1 MKKHEDAQ
9 AVAAVLA
16 AAGSSTR
23 MGQNKLFMSFGGNC
37 VVRRAAEAIAP
48 FAQEKIA
55 VCAPESL
62 QKMARE
68 LDGTGFRVMP
78 GGSSRALS
86 VAAALKELH
95 SGGVVLV
102 HDGARPFV
110 TPSVIQ
116 GCIETARRHGS
127 AVAAVPCK
135 DTVRRCSLGRAA
147 ASFKRSEM
155 YQMQTPQCFCLDKL
169 KRAYSRMDESTL
181 AACTDDAAVYAAA
194 GEEIYLSPGDYANIK
209 ITTPED
215 AVFARALCQGS
226 HSEELTCRAG
236 TDGEQA
242 REDKTHCGIADAGAA
257 DAGAANTYNGENKMR
272 IGNGFDVHAL
282 VKGRR
287 LVLCGVEIPHETGLE
302 GHSDADVALHA
313 LMDAML
319 GAAGLPDIGQCFP
332 DNDPQYKNAD
342 SMKLLERVADML
354 KMRALRVSSA
364 DITVIAQAP
373 KLSPYISDMRA
384 NIAKVLEL
392 PQDRANVKA
401 TTTERLGFTGR
412 KEGIAAMAAVL
423 LSED

>member
-1 MKKHEDAQ
+1 MKKHKDTQ

-16 AAGSSTR
+16 AAGSSSR
-23 MGQNKLFMSFGGNC
+23 MGQDKLFMSFGGKS

-62 QKMARE
+62 QRMSRE
-68 LDGTGFRVMP
+68 LEGMGFRVVP

-86 VAAALKELH
+86 VAAALKELE
-95 SGGVVLV
+95 GGGIVLV

-110 TPSVIQ
+110 TSSVIE

-135 DTVRRCSLGRAA
+135 DTVRRCSFGRAA

-155 YQMQTPQCFCLDKL
+155 YQMQTPQCFCLDRL
-169 KRAYSRMDESTL
+169 KCAYLRMDESAL
-181 AACTDDAAVYAAA
+181 AACTDDAAVYEAA

-226 HSEELTCRAG
+226 RSEESVCQAG
-236 TDGEQA
+236 ADGGQA
-242 REDKTHCGIADAGAA
+242 REYKAYCGAA
-257 DAGAANTYNGENKMR
+257 DAGDANTYNGENKMR

-319 GAAGLPDIGQCFP
+319 GAAGLSDIGQCFP

-384 NIAKVLEL
+384 NIAKALQL

-401 TTTERLGFTGR
+401 TTTEKLGFTGR

>member
-1 MKKHEDAQ
+1 MKKHEDTQ
-9 AVAAVLA
+9 RVAAVLA
-16 AAGSSTR
+16 AAGSSSR
-23 MGQNKLFMSFGGNC
+23 MGHDKLFMSFGGKS

-62 QKMARE
+62 QRMARE
-68 LDGTGFRVMP
+68 LEGTGFRVVP

-86 VAAALKELH
+86 VAAALKELE
-95 SGGVVLV
+95 GGGIVLV

-135 DTVRRCSLGRAA
+135 DTVRRCIGGRAQA
-147 ASFKRSEM
+147 CFKRSEM
-155 YQMQTPQCFCLDKL
+155 YQMQTPQCFGLEKL
-169 KRAYSRMDESTL
+169 KRAYSHMDANAL
-181 AACTDDAAVYAAA
+181 AACTDDAAVYEAA

-226 HSEELTCRAG
+226 CSAEPACQAG
-236 TDGEQA
+236 ADGGQA
-242 REDKTHCGIADAGAA
+242 CEYKAYCGAA
-257 DAGAANTYNGENKMR
+257 DAGDANTYNGENKMR

-282 VKGRR
+282 VMGRR

-319 GAAGLPDIGQCFP
+319 GAAGLSDIGQCFP

-354 KMRALRVSSA
+354 KMRALRVCSA

-384 NIAKVLEL
+384 NIAKALQL

-401 TTTERLGFTGR
+401 TTTEKLGFTGR

>member
-1 MKKHEDAQ
+1 MKKHKDTQ

-16 AAGSSTR
+16 AAGSSSR
-23 MGQNKLFMSFGGNC
+23 MGQDKLFMSFGGKS

-62 QKMARE
+62 QRMSRE
-68 LDGTGFRVMP
+68 LEGTGFRVVP

-86 VAAALKELH
+86 VAAALKELE
-95 SGGVVLV
+95 GGGIVLV

-110 TPSVIQ
+110 TPSVIE

-135 DTVRRCSLGRAA
+135 DTVRRCSFGRAA
-147 ASFKRSEM
+147 ACFKRSEM
-155 YQMQTPQCFCLDKL
+155 YQMQTPQCFGLEKL
-169 KRAYSRMDESTL
+169 KRAYSHMDANAL
-181 AACTDDAAVYAAA
+181 AACTDDAAVYEAA

-215 AVFARALCQGS
+215 AVFARALCPDS
-226 HSEELTCRAG
+226 RSEESAC
-236 TDGEQA
+236 Q
-242 REDKTHCGIADAGAA
+242 ADAG
-257 DAGAANTYNGENKMR
+257 DANTYNGDNGENKMR

-319 GAAGLPDIGQCFP
+319 GAAGLSDIGQCFP

-342 SMKLLERVADML
+342 SMKLLEKVADML

-384 NIAKVLEL
+384 NIAKALQL

>member
-1 MKKHEDAQ
+1 MKKHKDTQ

-16 AAGSSTR
+16 AAGSSSR
-23 MGQNKLFMSFGGNC
+23 MGQDKLFMSFGGKS

-68 LDGTGFRVMP
+68 LEGTGFRVVP

-86 VAAALKELH
+86 VAAALKELE
-95 SGGVVLV
+95 GGGIVLV

-135 DTVRRCSLGRAA
+135 DTVRRCSFGRAQ

-155 YQMQTPQCFCLDKL
+155 YQMQTPQCFCLDRL
-169 KRAYSRMDESTL
+169 KCAYLRMDESAL
-181 AACTDDAAVYAAA
+181 AACTDDAAVYEAA

-215 AVFARALCQGS
+215 AVFARALCPDS
-226 HSEELTCRAG
+226 RSEESACQ
-236 TDGEQA
+236 DGADGGQA
-242 REDKTHCGIADAGAA
+242 REYKAYCGAA
-257 DAGAANTYNGENKMR
+257 DAGDANTYNGENKMR

-319 GAAGLPDIGQCFP
+319 GAAGLSDIGQCFP

-384 NIAKVLEL
+384 NIAKALQL

>member
-1 MKKHEDAQ
+1 MKKHEDTQ
-9 AVAAVLA
+9 RVAAVLA
-16 AAGSSTR
+16 AAGSSLR
-23 MGQNKLFMSFGGNC
+23 MGQDKLFMSFGGKS

-62 QKMARE
+62 QRMARE
-68 LDGTGFRVMP
+68 LEGTGFRVVP

-86 VAAALKELH
+86 VAAALKELE
-95 SGGVVLV
+95 GGGIVLV

-110 TPSVIQ
+110 TSSVIE

-135 DTVRRCSLGRAA
+135 DTVRRCIGGRAE

-155 YQMQTPQCFCLDKL
+155 YQMQTPQCFGLEKL
-169 KRAYSRMDESTL
+169 KRAYLRMDESAL
-181 AACTDDAAVYAAA
+181 AACTDDAAVYEAA

-215 AVFARALCQGS
+215 AVFARALCPDS
-226 HSEELTCRAG
+226 RSEESVCQAG
-236 TDGEQA
+236 ADGGQA
-242 REDKTHCGIADAGAA
+242 REYKAYCGAA
-257 DAGAANTYNGENKMR
+257 DAGDANTYNGENKMR

-313 LMDAML
+313 LVDAML

-384 NIAKVLEL
+384 NIAKALQL
-392 PQDRANVKA
+392 PPDRANVKA

-412 KEGIAAMAAVL
+412 KEGIAAMAVVL

>member
-1 MKKHEDAQ
+1 MTKHEDTQ
-9 AVAAVLA
+9 RVAAVLA
-16 AAGSSTR
+16 AAGSSSR
-23 MGQNKLFMSFGGNC
+23 MGHDKLFMSFGGKS

-68 LDGTGFRVMP
+68 LEGTGFRVVP

-86 VAAALKELH
+86 VAAALKELE
-95 SGGVVLV
+95 GGGIVLV

-135 DTVRRCSLGRAA
+135 DTVRRCSFGRAE

-155 YQMQTPQCFCLDKL
+155 YQMQTPQCFCLDRL
-169 KRAYSRMDESTL
+169 KCAYLRMDESAL
-181 AACTDDAAVYAAA
+181 AACTDDAAVYEAA

-226 HSEELTCRAG
+226 CSAEPACQAG
-236 TDGEQA
+236 ADGGQA
-242 REDKTHCGIADAGAA
+242 REYKAYCGAA
-257 DAGAANTYNGENKMR
+257 DTDAANTYNGENKMR

-319 GAAGLPDIGQCFP
+319 GAAGLSDIGQCFP

-384 NIAKVLEL
+384 NIAKALQL

-401 TTTERLGFTGR
+401 TTTEKLGFTGR
-412 KEGIAAMAAVL
+412 KEGIAAMAVVL

>member
-1 MKKHEDAQ
+1 MKKHKDTQ

-16 AAGSSTR
+16 AAGSSSR
-23 MGQNKLFMSFGGNC
+23 MGQDKLFMSFGGKS

-68 LDGTGFRVMP
+68 LEGTGFRVVP

-86 VAAALKELH
+86 VAAALKELE
-95 SGGVVLV
+95 GGGIVLV

-110 TPSVIQ
+110 TPRVIE
-116 GCIETARRHGS
+116 GIETARRHGS

-135 DTVRRCSLGRAA
+135 DTVRRCSFGRAEA
-147 ASFKRSEM
+147 CFKRSEM
-155 YQMQTPQCFCLDKL
+155 YQMQTPQCFCLDRL
-169 KRAYSRMDESTL
+169 KCAYLRMDESAL
-181 AACTDDAAVYAAA
+181 AACTDDAAVYEAA

-215 AVFARALCQGS
+215 AVFARALCPDS
-226 HSEELTCRAG
+226 RSEESACQDGA
-236 TDGEQA
+236 DGEQA
-242 REDKTHCGIADAGAA
+242 RECKAYCGAA
-257 DAGAANTYNGENKMR
+257 DAGDANTYNGENKMR

-319 GAAGLPDIGQCFP
+319 GAAGLSDIGQCFP

-384 NIAKVLEL
+384 NIATAL
-392 PQDRANVKA
+392 Q
-401 TTTERLGFTGR
+401 
-412 KEGIAAMAAVL
+412 
-423 LSED
+423 

>member
-1 MKKHEDAQ
+1 MKKHKETQ

-16 AAGSSTR
+16 AAGSSSR
-23 MGQNKLFMSFGGNC
+23 MGQNKLFMSFGGKS

-62 QKMARE
+62 QKMSRE
-68 LDGTGFRVMP
+68 LEGTGFRVVP

-86 VAAALKELH
+86 VAAALKELE
-95 SGGVVLV
+95 GGGIVLV

-110 TPSVIQ
+110 TPSVIE

-135 DTVRRCSLGRAA
+135 DTVRRCIGGRAE

-155 YQMQTPQCFCLDKL
+155 YQMQTPQCFGLEKL
-169 KRAYSRMDESTL
+169 KRAYLRMDESAL
-181 AACTDDAAVYAAA
+181 AACTDDAAVYEAA

-215 AVFARALCQGS
+215 AVFARALCPDS
-226 HSEELTCRAG
+226 RSEESVCQAG
-236 TDGEQA
+236 ADGGQA
-242 REDKTHCGIADAGAA
+242 REYKAYCGAA
-257 DAGAANTYNGENKMR
+257 DAGDANTYNGENKMR

-319 GAAGLPDIGQCFP
+319 GAAGLSDIGQCFP

-384 NIAKVLEL
+384 NIAKALQL

-401 TTTERLGFTGR
+401 TTTEKLGFTGR

>member
-1 MKKHEDAQ
+1 MKKHKETQ

-16 AAGSSTR
+16 AAGSSSR
-23 MGQNKLFMSFGGNC
+23 MGQDKLFMSFGGKS

-62 QKMARE
+62 QRMSRE
-68 LDGTGFRVMP
+68 LEGTGFRVVP

-86 VAAALKELH
+86 VAAALKELE
-95 SGGVVLV
+95 GGGIVLV

-135 DTVRRCSLGRAA
+135 DTVRRCIGGRAE

-155 YQMQTPQCFCLDKL
+155 YQMQTPQCFGLEKL
-169 KRAYSRMDESTL
+169 KRAYLRMDESAL
-181 AACTDDAAVYAAA
+181 AACTDDAAVYEAA

-215 AVFARALCQGS
+215 AVFARALCPDS
-226 HSEELTCRAG
+226 RSEESVCQAG
-236 TDGEQA
+236 ADGGQA
-242 REDKTHCGIADAGAA
+242 REYKAYCGAA
-257 DAGAANTYNGENKMR
+257 DAGDANTYNGENKMR

-319 GAAGLPDIGQCFP
+319 GAAGLSDIGQCFP

-384 NIAKVLEL
+384 NIAKALQL

>member
-1 MKKHEDAQ
+1 MKKHKETQ

-16 AAGSSTR
+16 AAGSSSR
-23 MGQNKLFMSFGGNC
+23 MGQDKLFMSFGGKS

-62 QKMARE
+62 QRMARE
-68 LDGTGFRVMP
+68 LEGTGFRVVP

-86 VAAALKELH
+86 VAAALKELE
-95 SGGVVLV
+95 GGGIVLV

-110 TPSVIQ
+110 TPSVIE

-135 DTVRRCSLGRAA
+135 DTVRRCSFGRAE

-155 YQMQTPQCFCLDKL
+155 YQMQTPQCFCLDRL
-169 KRAYSRMDESTL
+169 KCAYLRMDESAL
-181 AACTDDAAVYAAA
+181 AACTDDAAVYEAA

-226 HSEELTCRAG
+226 CSAEPACQAG
-236 TDGEQA
+236 ADGGQA
-242 REDKTHCGIADAGAA
+242 REYKAYCGAA
-257 DAGAANTYNGENKMR
+257 DAGDANTYNGENKMR

-319 GAAGLPDIGQCFP
+319 GAAGLSDIGQCFP

-384 NIAKVLEL
+384 NIAKALQL

-401 TTTERLGFTGR
+401 TTTEKLGFTGR

>member
-1 MKKHEDAQ
+1 MKKHKDTQ

-16 AAGSSTR
+16 AAGSSSR
-23 MGQNKLFMSFGGNC
+23 MGQDKLFMSFGG
-37 VVRRAAEAIAP
+37 
-48 FAQEKIA
+48 K
-55 VCAPESL
+55 
-62 QKMARE
+62 
-68 LDGTGFRVMP
+68 
-78 GGSSRALS
+78 S
-86 VAAALKELH
+86 VAAALKELE
-95 SGGVVLV
+95 GGGIVLV

-110 TPSVIQ
+110 TPSVIE

-135 DTVRRCSLGRAA
+135 DTVRRCSFGRAE

-155 YQMQTPQCFCLDKL
+155 YQMQTPQCFGLEKL
-169 KRAYSRMDESTL
+169 KRAYSHMDANAL
-181 AACTDDAAVYAAA
+181 AACTDDAAVYEAA

-215 AVFARALCQGS
+215 AVFARALCPDS
-226 HSEELTCRAG
+226 RSEESACQDGA
-236 TDGEQA
+236 DGEQA
-242 REDKTHCGIADAGAA
+242 REYKAYCGAA
-257 DAGAANTYNGENKMR
+257 DAGDANTYNGENKMR

-319 GAAGLPDIGQCFP
+319 GAAGLSDIGQCFP

-384 NIAKVLEL
+384 NIAKALQL

-401 TTTERLGFTGR
+401 TTTEKLGFTGR

>member
-1 MKKHEDAQ
+1 MKKHKETQ

-16 AAGSSTR
+16 AAGSSLR
-23 MGQNKLFMSFGGNC
+23 MGQDKLFMSFGGKS

-62 QKMARE
+62 QKMSRE
-68 LDGTGFRVMP
+68 LEGTGFRVVP

-86 VAAALKELH
+86 VAAALKELE
-95 SGGVVLV
+95 GGGIVLV

-110 TPSVIQ
+110 TPGVIQ

-135 DTVRRCSLGRAA
+135 DTVRRCIGGRAQ

-155 YQMQTPQCFCLDKL
+155 YQMQTPQCFGLEKL
-169 KRAYSRMDESTL
+169 KRAYSRMDESAL
-181 AACTDDAAVYAAA
+181 AACTDDAAVYEAA

-215 AVFARALCQGS
+215 AVFARALCPDS
-226 HSEELTCRAG
+226 RSEESVCQAG
-236 TDGEQA
+236 ADGGQA
-242 REDKTHCGIADAGAA
+242 REYKAYCGAA
-257 DAGAANTYNGENKMR
+257 DAGDANTYNGENKMR

-319 GAAGLPDIGQCFP
+319 GAAGLSDIGQCFP

-384 NIAKVLEL
+384 NIAKALQL

>member
-1 MKKHEDAQ
+1 MKKHKETQ

-16 AAGSSTR
+16 AAGSSSR
-23 MGQNKLFMSFGGNC
+23 MGQNKLFMSFGGKS

-62 QKMARE
+62 QRMSRE
-68 LDGTGFRVMP
+68 LEGTGFRVVP

-86 VAAALKELH
+86 VAAALKELE
-95 SGGVVLV
+95 GGGIVLV

-110 TPSVIQ
+110 TPSVIE

-135 DTVRRCSLGRAA
+135 DTVRRCSFGRAE

-155 YQMQTPQCFCLDKL
+155 YQMQTPQCFGLEKL
-169 KRAYSRMDESTL
+169 KRAYSHMDANAL
-181 AACTDDAAVYAAA
+181 ATCTDDAAVYEAA

-215 AVFARALCQGS
+215 AVFARALCPDSRSEGS
-226 HSEELTCRAG
+226 ACQ
-236 TDGEQA
+236 DGADGGQA
-242 REDKTHCGIADAGAA
+242 CEYKAYCGAA
-257 DAGAANTYNGENKMR
+257 DAGDVNTYNGENKMR

-319 GAAGLPDIGQCFP
+319 GAAGLSDIGQCFP

-342 SMKLLERVADML
+342 SMKLLETVADML

-384 NIAKVLEL
+384 NIAKALQL

>member
-1 MKKHEDAQ
+1 MKKHKETQ

-16 AAGSSTR
+16 AAGSSSR
-23 MGQNKLFMSFGGNC
+23 MGQDKLFMSFGGKS

-62 QKMARE
+62 QRMSRE
-68 LDGTGFRVMP
+68 LEGTGFRVVP

-86 VAAALKELH
+86 VAAALKELE
-95 SGGVVLV
+95 GGGIVLV

-110 TPSVIQ
+110 TPSVIE

-135 DTVRRCSLGRAA
+135 DTVRRCIGGRAE

-155 YQMQTPQCFCLDKL
+155 YQMQTPQCFGLEKL
-169 KRAYSRMDESTL
+169 KRAYLRMDESAL
-181 AACTDDAAVYAAA
+181 AACTDDAAVYEAA

-215 AVFARALCQGS
+215 AVFARALCPDS
-226 HSEELTCRAG
+226 RSEESVCQAG
-236 TDGEQA
+236 ADGGQA
-242 REDKTHCGIADAGAA
+242 REYKAYCGAA
-257 DAGAANTYNGENKMR
+257 DAGDANTYNGENKMR

-319 GAAGLPDIGQCFP
+319 GAAGLSDIGQCFP

-384 NIAKVLEL
+384 NIAKALQL

-401 TTTERLGFTGR
+401 TTTEKLGFTGR

>member
-1 MKKHEDAQ
+1 MKKHKETQ

-16 AAGSSTR
+16 AAGSSSR
-23 MGQNKLFMSFGGNC
+23 MGQNKLFMSFGGKS

-62 QKMARE
+62 QRMSRE
-68 LDGTGFRVMP
+68 LEGTGFRVVP

-86 VAAALKELH
+86 VAAALKELE
-95 SGGVVLV
+95 GGGIVLV

-135 DTVRRCSLGRAA
+135 DTVRRCSFGRAA

-155 YQMQTPQCFCLDKL
+155 YQMQTPQCFCLDRL
-169 KRAYSRMDESTL
+169 KCAYLRMDESAL
-181 AACTDDAAVYAAA
+181 AACTDDAAVYEAA

-226 HSEELTCRAG
+226 RSEESVCQAG
-236 TDGEQA
+236 ADGGQA
-242 REDKTHCGIADAGAA
+242 REYKAYCGAA
-257 DAGAANTYNGENKMR
+257 DAGDANTYNGENKMR

-319 GAAGLPDIGQCFP
+319 GAAGLSDIGQCFP

-384 NIAKVLEL
+384 NIAKALQL

-412 KEGIAAMAAVL
+412 KEGIAAMAVVL

>member
-1 MKKHEDAQ
+1 MKKHKETQ

-16 AAGSSTR
+16 AAGSSSR
-23 MGQNKLFMSFGGNC
+23 MGQNKLFMSFGGKS

-68 LDGTGFRVMP
+68 LEGTGFRVVP

-86 VAAALKELH
+86 VAAALKELE
-95 SGGVVLV
+95 GGGIVLV

-110 TPSVIQ
+110 TPSVIE

-135 DTVRRCSLGRAA
+135 DTVRRCSFGRAA

-155 YQMQTPQCFCLDKL
+155 YQMQTPQCFCLDRL
-169 KRAYSRMDESTL
+169 KCAYLRMDESAL
-181 AACTDDAAVYAAA
+181 AACTDDAAVYEAA

-226 HSEELTCRAG
+226 CSAESASQDG
-236 TDGEQA
+236 ADGEQA
-242 REDKTHCGIADAGAA
+242 REYKAYCGAA
-257 DAGAANTYNGENKMR
+257 DAGDANIYNGENKMR

-319 GAAGLPDIGQCFP
+319 GAAGLSDIGQCFP

-384 NIAKVLEL
+384 NIAKALQL

>member
-1 MKKHEDAQ
+1 MKKHKETQ

-16 AAGSSTR
+16 AAGSSSR
-23 MGQNKLFMSFGGNC
+23 MGQDKLFMYFGGKS

-68 LDGTGFRVMP
+68 LEGTGFRVVP

-86 VAAALKELH
+86 VAAALKELE
-95 SGGVVLV
+95 GGGIVLV

-110 TPSVIQ
+110 TPSVIE

-135 DTVRRCSLGRAA
+135 DTVRRCSFGRAE

-155 YQMQTPQCFCLDKL
+155 YQMQTPQCFCLDRL
-169 KRAYSRMDESTL
+169 KCAYLRMDESAL
-181 AACTDDAAVYAAA
+181 AACTDDAAVYEAA

-226 HSEELTCRAG
+226 CSAEPACQAG
-236 TDGEQA
+236 ADGGQA
-242 REDKTHCGIADAGAA
+242 REYKAYCGAA
-257 DAGAANTYNGENKMR
+257 DAGDANTYNGENKMR

-319 GAAGLPDIGQCFP
+319 GAAGLSDIGQCFP

-384 NIAKVLEL
+384 NIAKALQL

-401 TTTERLGFTGR
+401 TTTEKLGFTGR

>member
-1 MKKHEDAQ
+1 MKKHKDTQ

-16 AAGSSTR
+16 AAGSSAR
-23 MGQNKLFMSFGGNC
+23 MGQDKLFMSFGGKS

-62 QKMARE
+62 QRMSRE
-68 LDGTGFRVMP
+68 LEGTGFRVVP

-86 VAAALKELH
+86 VAAALKELE
-95 SGGVVLV
+95 GGGIVLV

-110 TPSVIQ
+110 TSSVIE

-135 DTVRRCSLGRAA
+135 DTVRRCSFGRAE

-155 YQMQTPQCFCLDKL
+155 YQMQTPQCFGLEKL
-169 KRAYSRMDESTL
+169 KRAYLRMDESAL
-181 AACTDDAAVYAAA
+181 AACTDDAAVYEAA

-215 AVFARALCQGS
+215 AVFARALCPDS
-226 HSEELTCRAG
+226 RSEEPACQAG
-236 TDGEQA
+236 ADGGQA
-242 REDKTHCGIADAGAA
+242 REYKAYCGAA
-257 DAGAANTYNGENKMR
+257 DAGDANTYNGENKMR

-282 VKGRR
+282 VRGRR

-384 NIAKVLEL
+384 NIAKALQL

-401 TTTERLGFTGR
+401 TTTEKLGFTGR
-412 KEGIAAMAAVL
+412 KEGIAAMAVVL

>member
-1 MKKHEDAQ
+1 MKKHEDTQ
-9 AVAAVLA
+9 RVAAVLA
-16 AAGSSTR
+16 AAGSSLR
-23 MGQNKLFMSFGGNC
+23 MGQDKLFMSFGGKS

-62 QKMARE
+62 QRMSRE
-68 LDGTGFRVMP
+68 LEGTGFRVVP

-86 VAAALKELH
+86 VAAALKELE
-95 SGGVVLV
+95 GGGIVLV

-110 TPSVIQ
+110 TPSVIE

-135 DTVRRCSLGRAA
+135 DTVRRCSFGRAE

-155 YQMQTPQCFCLDKL
+155 YQMQTPQCFGLEKL
-169 KRAYSRMDESTL
+169 KRAYSHMDANAL
-181 AACTDDAAVYAAA
+181 AACTDDAAVYEAA

-215 AVFARALCQGS
+215 AVFARALCPDS
-226 HSEELTCRAG
+226 RSEESACQAG
-236 TDGEQA
+236 ADGGQA
-242 REDKTHCGIADAGAA
+242 REYKTYCGAA
-257 DAGAANTYNGENKMR
+257 DADDANTYNGENKMR

-319 GAAGLPDIGQCFP
+319 GAAGLSDIGQCFP

-384 NIAKVLEL
+384 NIAKALQL

-401 TTTERLGFTGR
+401 TTTEKLGFTGR

>member
-1 MKKHEDAQ
+1 MKKHKETQ

-16 AAGSSTR
+16 AAGSSSR
-23 MGQNKLFMSFGGNC
+23 MGQDKLFMSFGGKS

-68 LDGTGFRVMP
+68 LEGTGFRVVP

-86 VAAALKELH
+86 VAAALKELE
-95 SGGVVLV
+95 GGGIVLV

-110 TPSVIQ
+110 TPSVIE

-135 DTVRRCSLGRAA
+135 DTVRRCSFGRAE

-155 YQMQTPQCFCLDKL
+155 YQMQTPQCFCLDRL
-169 KRAYSRMDESTL
+169 KCAYLRMDESAL
-181 AACTDDAAVYAAA
+181 AACTDDAAVYEAA

-226 HSEELTCRAG
+226 CSAEPARQ
-236 TDGEQA
+236 DGADGGQA
-242 REDKTHCGIADAGAA
+242 CECKAYCGAA
-257 DAGAANTYNGENKMR
+257 DAGDANTYNGENKMR

-319 GAAGLPDIGQCFP
+319 GAAGLSDIGQCFP

-384 NIAKVLEL
+384 NIAKALQL

>member
-1 MKKHEDAQ
+1 MKKHKDTQ

-16 AAGSSTR
+16 AAGSSSR
-23 MGQNKLFMSFGGNC
+23 MGQDKLFMSFGGKS

-68 LDGTGFRVMP
+68 LEGTGFRVVP

-86 VAAALKELH
+86 VAAALKELE
-95 SGGVVLV
+95 GGGIVLV

-110 TPSVIQ
+110 TPSVIE

-135 DTVRRCSLGRAA
+135 DTVRRCSFGRAA
-147 ASFKRSEM
+147 ACFKRSEM
-155 YQMQTPQCFCLDKL
+155 YQMQTPQCFCLDRL
-169 KRAYSRMDESTL
+169 KCAYLRMDANAL
-181 AACTDDAAVYAAA
+181 AACTDDAAVYEAA

-215 AVFARALCQGS
+215 AVFARALCPDS
-226 HSEELTCRAG
+226 RSEESVCQADA
-236 TDGEQA
+236 DGGQA
-242 REDKTHCGIADAGAA
+242 REYKAYCGAA
-257 DAGAANTYNGENKMR
+257 DAGDANTYNGENKMR

-319 GAAGLPDIGQCFP
+319 GAAGLSDIGQCFP

-384 NIAKVLEL
+384 NIAKALQL

>member
-1 MKKHEDAQ
+1 MKKHKETQ

-16 AAGSSTR
+16 AAGSSSR
-23 MGQNKLFMSFGGNC
+23 MGQDKLFMSFGGKS

-62 QKMARE
+62 QRMSRE
-68 LDGTGFRVMP
+68 LEGTGFRVVP

-86 VAAALKELH
+86 VAAALKELE
-95 SGGVVLV
+95 GGGIVLV

-135 DTVRRCSLGRAA
+135 DTVRRCIGGRAE

-155 YQMQTPQCFCLDKL
+155 YQMQTPQCFGLEKL
-169 KRAYSRMDESTL
+169 KRAYLRMDESAL
-181 AACTDDAAVYAAA
+181 AACTDDAAVYEAA

-215 AVFARALCQGS
+215 AVFARALCPDS
-226 HSEELTCRAG
+226 RSEESVCQAG
-236 TDGEQA
+236 ADGGQA
-242 REDKTHCGIADAGAA
+242 REYKAYCGAA
-257 DAGAANTYNGENKMR
+257 DAGDANTYNGENKMR

-319 GAAGLPDIGQCFP
+319 GAAGLSDIGQCFP

-373 KLSPYISDMRA
+373 KLGPYISDMRA
-384 NIAKVLEL
+384 NIAKALQL

-401 TTTERLGFTGR
+401 TTTEKLGFTGR

>member
-1 MKKHEDAQ
+1 MKKHKDTQ

-16 AAGSSTR
+16 AAGSSSR
-23 MGQNKLFMSFGGNC
+23 MGQDKLFMSFGGKS

-68 LDGTGFRVMP
+68 LEGTGFRVVP

-86 VAAALKELH
+86 VAAALKELE
-95 SGGVVLV
+95 GGGIVLV

-110 TPSVIQ
+110 TPSVIE

-135 DTVRRCSLGRAA
+135 DTVRRCSFGRAE

-155 YQMQTPQCFCLDKL
+155 YQMQTPQCFCLDRL
-169 KRAYSRMDESTL
+169 KCAYLRMDESAL
-181 AACTDDAAVYAAA
+181 AACTDDAAVYEAA
-194 GEEIYLSPGDYANIK
+194 GEKIYLSPGDYANIK

-226 HSEELTCRAG
+226 CSAESASQDG
-236 TDGEQA
+236 ADGEQA
-242 REDKTHCGIADAGAA
+242 REYKAYCGAA
-257 DAGAANTYNGENKMR
+257 DAGDANIYNGENKMR

-319 GAAGLPDIGQCFP
+319 GAAGLSDIGQCFP

-384 NIAKVLEL
+384 NIAKALQL

>member
-1 MKKHEDAQ
+1 MKKHKDTQ

-16 AAGSSTR
+16 AAGSSSR
-23 MGQNKLFMSFGGNC
+23 MGQDKLFMSFGGKS

-68 LDGTGFRVMP
+68 LEGTGFRVVP

-86 VAAALKELH
+86 VAAALKELE
-95 SGGVVLV
+95 GGGIVLV

-110 TPSVIQ
+110 TPSVIE

-135 DTVRRCSLGRAA
+135 DTVRRCSFGRAE

-155 YQMQTPQCFCLDKL
+155 YQMQTPQCFCLDRL
-169 KRAYSRMDESTL
+169 KCAYLRMDESAL
-181 AACTDDAAVYAAA
+181 AACTDDAAVYEAA

-226 HSEELTCRAG
+226 CSAESASQDG
-236 TDGEQA
+236 ADGEQA
-242 REDKTHCGIADAGAA
+242 RECKAYCGAA
-257 DAGAANTYNGENKMR
+257 DAGDANTYNGDNGENKMR

-319 GAAGLPDIGQCFP
+319 GAAGLSDIGQCFP

-342 SMKLLERVADML
+342 SMKLLEKVADML

-384 NIAKVLEL
+384 NIAKALQL

>member
-1 MKKHEDAQ
+1 MKKHKETQ

-16 AAGSSTR
+16 AAGSSSR
-23 MGQNKLFMSFGGNC
+23 MGQNKLFMSFGGKS

-62 QKMARE
+62 QKMSRE
-68 LDGTGFRVMP
+68 LEGTGFRVVP

-86 VAAALKELH
+86 VAAALKELE
-95 SGGVVLV
+95 GGGIVLV

-110 TPSVIQ
+110 TPSVIE

-135 DTVRRCSLGRAA
+135 DTVRRCIGGRAE

-155 YQMQTPQCFCLDKL
+155 YQMQTPQCFGLEKL
-169 KRAYSRMDESTL
+169 KRAYLRMDESAL
-181 AACTDDAAVYAAA
+181 AACTDDAAVYEAA

-215 AVFARALCQGS
+215 AVFARALCPDS
-226 HSEELTCRAG
+226 RSEESVCQAG
-236 TDGEQA
+236 ADGGQA
-242 REDKTHCGIADAGAA
+242 REYKAYCGAA
-257 DAGAANTYNGENKMR
+257 DAGDANTYNGENKMR

-319 GAAGLPDIGQCFP
+319 GAAGLSDIGQCFP

-354 KMRALRVSSA
+354 KMRALRVCSA
-364 DITVIAQAP
+364 DITVIAQPP

-384 NIAKVLEL
+384 NIAKALQL

>member
-1 MKKHEDAQ
+1 MKKHKDTQ

-16 AAGSSTR
+16 AAGSSSR
-23 MGQNKLFMSFGGNC
+23 MGQDKLFMSFGGKS

-68 LDGTGFRVMP
+68 LEGTGFRVVP

-86 VAAALKELH
+86 VAAALKELE
-95 SGGVVLV
+95 GGGIVLV

-135 DTVRRCSLGRAA
+135 DTVRRCSFGRAE

-155 YQMQTPQCFCLDKL
+155 YQMQTPQCFCLDRL
-169 KRAYSRMDESTL
+169 KCAYLRMDESAL
-181 AACTDDAAVYAAA
+181 AACTDDAAVYEAA

-226 HSEELTCRAG
+226 CSAEPDCQAG
-236 TDGEQA
+236 ADGGQA
-242 REDKTHCGIADAGAA
+242 REYKAYCGAA
-257 DAGAANTYNGENKMR
+257 DAGDANTYNGENKMR

-319 GAAGLPDIGQCFP
+319 GAAGLSDIGQCFP

-384 NIAKVLEL
+384 NIAKALQL

>member
-1 MKKHEDAQ
+1 MKKHKETQ

-16 AAGSSTR
+16 AAGSSSR
-23 MGQNKLFMSFGGNC
+23 MGQNKLFMSFGGKS

-62 QKMARE
+62 QRMSRE
-68 LDGTGFRVMP
+68 LEGTGFRVVP

-86 VAAALKELH
+86 VAAALKELE
-95 SGGVVLV
+95 GGGIVLV

-110 TPSVIQ
+110 TPSVIE

-135 DTVRRCSLGRAA
+135 DTVRRCSFGRAE

-155 YQMQTPQCFCLDKL
+155 YQMQTPQCFGLEKL
-169 KRAYSRMDESTL
+169 KRAYSHMDANAL
-181 AACTDDAAVYAAA
+181 ATCTDDAAVYEAA

-215 AVFARALCQGS
+215 AVFARALCPDS
-226 HSEELTCRAG
+226 RSEESACQAG
-236 TDGEQA
+236 ADGEQA
-242 REDKTHCGIADAGAA
+242 RECKAYCGAA
-257 DAGAANTYNGENKMR
+257 DAGDANTYNGDNGENKMR

-319 GAAGLPDIGQCFP
+319 GAAGLSDIGQCFP

-342 SMKLLERVADML
+342 SMKLLEKVADML

-384 NIAKVLEL
+384 NIAKALQL

>member
-1 MKKHEDAQ
+1 MRKKHKDTQ

-16 AAGSSTR
+16 AAGSSSR
-23 MGQNKLFMSFGGNC
+23 MGQDKLFMSFGGKS

-62 QKMARE
+62 QRMSRE
-68 LDGTGFRVMP
+68 LEGTGFRVVP

-86 VAAALKELH
+86 VAAALKELE
-95 SGGVVLV
+95 GGGIVLV

-110 TPSVIQ
+110 TSSVIE

-135 DTVRRCSLGRAA
+135 DTVRRCSFGRAA

-155 YQMQTPQCFCLDKL
+155 YQMQTPQCFCLDRL
-169 KRAYSRMDESTL
+169 KCAYLRMDESAL
-181 AACTDDAAVYAAA
+181 AACTDDAAVYEAA

-226 HSEELTCRAG
+226 RSEESVCQAG
-236 TDGEQA
+236 ADGGQA
-242 REDKTHCGIADAGAA
+242 REYKAYCGAA
-257 DAGAANTYNGENKMR
+257 DAGDANTYNGENKMR

-319 GAAGLPDIGQCFP
+319 GAAGLSDIGQCFP

-384 NIAKVLEL
+384 NIAKALQL

-401 TTTERLGFTGR
+401 TTTEKLGFTGR

>member
-1 MKKHEDAQ
+1 MKKHKDTQ

-16 AAGSSTR
+16 AAGSSAR
-23 MGQNKLFMSFGGNC
+23 MGQDKLFMSFGGKS

-62 QKMARE
+62 QRMSRE
-68 LDGTGFRVMP
+68 LEGTGFRVVP

-86 VAAALKELH
+86 VAAALKELE
-95 SGGVVLV
+95 GGGIVLV

-110 TPSVIQ
+110 TSSVIE

-135 DTVRRCSLGRAA
+135 DTVRRCSFGRAA

-155 YQMQTPQCFCLDKL
+155 YQMQTPQCFCLDRL
-169 KRAYSRMDESTL
+169 KCAYLRMDESAL
-181 AACTDDAAVYAAA
+181 AACTDDAAVYEAA

-226 HSEELTCRAG
+226 RSEESVCQAG
-236 TDGEQA
+236 ADGGQA
-242 REDKTHCGIADAGAA
+242 REYKAYCGAA
-257 DAGAANTYNGENKMR
+257 DAGDANTYNGENKMR

-319 GAAGLPDIGQCFP
+319 GAAGLSDIGQCFP

-384 NIAKVLEL
+384 NIAKALQL

-401 TTTERLGFTGR
+401 TTTEKLGFTGR

>member
-1 MKKHEDAQ
+1 MKKHKDTQ

-16 AAGSSTR
+16 AAGRSSR
-23 MGQNKLFMSFGGNC
+23 MGQDKLFMSFGGKS

-68 LDGTGFRVMP
+68 LEGTGFRVVP

-86 VAAALKELH
+86 VAAALKELE
-95 SGGVVLV
+95 GGGIVLV

-110 TPSVIQ
+110 TPSVIE

-135 DTVRRCSLGRAA
+135 DTVRRCSFGRAE

-155 YQMQTPQCFCLDKL
+155 YQMQTPQCFGLEKL
-169 KRAYSRMDESTL
+169 KRAYSHMDANAL
-181 AACTDDAAVYAAA
+181 AACTDDAAVYEAA
-194 GEEIYLSPGDYANIK
+194 GEEIYLSPGDYVNIK

-226 HSEELTCRAG
+226 CSAEPACQAG
-236 TDGEQA
+236 ADGGQA
-242 REDKTHCGIADAGAA
+242 CEYKAYCGAA
-257 DAGAANTYNGENKMR
+257 DAGDANTYNGENKMR

-319 GAAGLPDIGQCFP
+319 GAAGLSDIGQCFP

-384 NIAKVLEL
+384 NIAKALQL

>member
-1 MKKHEDAQ
+1 MKKHKDTQ

-16 AAGSSTR
+16 AAGSSSR
-23 MGQNKLFMSFGGNC
+23 MGQDKLFMSFGGKS

-62 QKMARE
+62 QRMSRE
-68 LDGTGFRVMP
+68 LEGTGFRVVP

-86 VAAALKELH
+86 VAAALKELE
-95 SGGVVLV
+95 GGGIVLV

-110 TPSVIQ
+110 TSSVIE

-135 DTVRRCSLGRAA
+135 DTVRRCSFGRAA

-155 YQMQTPQCFCLDKL
+155 YQMQTPQCFCLDRL
-169 KRAYSRMDESTL
+169 KCAYLRMDESAL
-181 AACTDDAAVYAAA
+181 AACTDDAAVYEAA

-226 HSEELTCRAG
+226 RSEESVCQAG
-236 TDGEQA
+236 ADGGQA
-242 REDKTHCGIADAGAA
+242 REYKAYCGAA
-257 DAGAANTYNGENKMR
+257 DAGDANTYNGENKMR

-319 GAAGLPDIGQCFP
+319 GAAGLSDIGQCFP

-384 NIAKVLEL
+384 NIAKALQL

-401 TTTERLGFTGR
+401 TTTEKLGFTGR

>member
-1 MKKHEDAQ
+1 MKKHKETQ

-16 AAGSSTR
+16 AAGSSSR
-23 MGQNKLFMSFGGNC
+23 MGQDKLFMSFGGKS

-68 LDGTGFRVMP
+68 LEGTGFRVVP

-86 VAAALKELH
+86 VAAALKELE
-95 SGGVVLV
+95 GGGIVLV

-110 TPSVIQ
+110 TPSVIE

-135 DTVRRCSLGRAA
+135 DTVRRCSFGRAE

-155 YQMQTPQCFCLDKL
+155 YQMQTPQCFCLDRL
-169 KRAYSRMDESTL
+169 KCAYLRMDESAL
-181 AACTDDAAVYAAA
+181 AACTDDAAVYEAA

-215 AVFARALCQGS
+215 AVFARALCLDS
-226 HSEELTCRAG
+226 RSEESACQAG
-236 TDGEQA
+236 ADGGQA
-242 REDKTHCGIADAGAA
+242 CEYKAYCGAA
-257 DAGAANTYNGENKMR
+257 DAGDANTYNGENKMR

-319 GAAGLPDIGQCFP
+319 GAAGLSDIGQCFP

-384 NIAKVLEL
+384 NIAKALQL

>member
-1 MKKHEDAQ
+1 MKKHKDTQ

-16 AAGSSTR
+16 AAGSSSR
-23 MGQNKLFMSFGGNC
+23 MGQDKLFMSFGGKS

-68 LDGTGFRVMP
+68 LEGTGFRVVP

-86 VAAALKELH
+86 VAAALKELE
-95 SGGVVLV
+95 GGGIVLV

-110 TPSVIQ
+110 TPSVIE

-135 DTVRRCSLGRAA
+135 DTVRRCSFGRAE

-155 YQMQTPQCFCLDKL
+155 YQMQTPQCFCLDRL
-169 KRAYSRMDESTL
+169 KCAYLRMDESAL
-181 AACTDDAAVYAAA
+181 AACTDDAAVYEAA

-226 HSEELTCRAG
+226 CSAESASQDG
-236 TDGEQA
+236 ADGEQA
-242 REDKTHCGIADAGAA
+242 REYKAYCGAA
-257 DAGAANTYNGENKMR
+257 DAGDANIYNGENKMR

-319 GAAGLPDIGQCFP
+319 GAAGLSDIGQCFP

-384 NIAKVLEL
+384 NIAKALQL

>member
-1 MKKHEDAQ
+1 MKKHKDTQ

-16 AAGSSTR
+16 AAGSSSR
-23 MGQNKLFMSFGGNC
+23 MGQDKLFMSFGGKS

-62 QKMARE
+62 QKMVRE
-68 LDGTGFRVMP
+68 LEGTGFRVVP

-86 VAAALKELH
+86 VAAALKELE
-95 SGGVVLV
+95 GGGIVLV

-110 TPSVIQ
+110 TPSVIE

-135 DTVRRCSLGRAA
+135 DTVRRCSFGRAEA
-147 ASFKRSEM
+147 CFKRSEM
-155 YQMQTPQCFCLDKL
+155 YQMQTPQCFCLDRL
-169 KRAYSRMDESTL
+169 KCAYLRMDESAL
-181 AACTDDAAVYAAA
+181 AACTDDAAVYEAA

-226 HSEELTCRAG
+226 CSAEPAYQAG
-236 TDGEQA
+236 ADGGQA
-242 REDKTHCGIADAGAA
+242 CEYKAYCGAA
-257 DAGAANTYNGENKMR
+257 DAGDANTYNGENKMR

-319 GAAGLPDIGQCFP
+319 GAAGLSDIGQCFP

-384 NIAKVLEL
+384 NIAKALQL

-401 TTTERLGFTGR
+401 TTTEKLGFTGR